1 MFQGRTSSKLGELD
15 DDEREELH
23 RNGMDEKGSTICQWV
38 LEAWNTVPNT
48 AIIDDFIKAN
58 IVDAPLPDK
67 IPLPDPARSADDLPL
82 ALATLLHSESEESDF
97 IGFSDIED

>member
-1 MFQGRTSSKLGELD
+1 MMMGEKSFTATGQM
-15 DDEREELH
+15 R
-23 RNGMDEKGSTICQWV
+23 KASYSTVCQWV
-38 LEAWNTVPNT
+38 LEAWNNT

-67 IPLPDPARSADDLPL
+67 VPPSDPARSADDLPL

>member
-1 MFQGRTSSKLGELD
+1 MMMGEKSFTATGQM
-15 DDEREELH
+15 RKASY
-23 RNGMDEKGSTICQWV
+23 NTVCQWV

-67 IPLPDPARSADDLPL
+67 VPPPYPARSADDLPL

>member
-1 MFQGRTSSKLGELD
+1 MMMGEKSFTAMGQM
-15 DDEREELH
+15 R
-23 RNGMDEKGSTICQWV
+23 KASYSTLCQRV

-48 AIIDDFIKAN
+48 AIIYDFIKAN

-82 ALATLLHSESEESDF
+82 ALATLLHSESVEADF
-97 IGFSDIED
+97 IGFSDIKD